1 MAASPILHPAVRER
15 PEPRMSAIALAKYL
29 IQLADKQES
38 ILHDSRFTRTSIVTA
53 NQDAVRPIRAYL
65 CDPKRPQ
72 EMLDRVKAVLQSKA
86 DTGPGTPKSRDEA
99 RRCAEIITLFQNQ
112 ENALGLRGLALSEPP
127 NRFDALMVAGVS
139 LSIQPD
145 FMVGGPKGRVGAG
158 MLHVAK
164 TPDLSDCRPE
174 TRERRGEHRREV
186 ARYLVA
192 MLQMLLDEQNGA
204 YGTPERDLCFVADL
218 RLGETIRAGGDHA
231 ARLRTIRAACSQIA
245 KLWPTIQPRPSVLR
259 KP

>member
-1 MAASPILHPAVRER
+1 
-15 PEPRMSAIALAKYL
+15 MSAIALAKYL

-53 NQDAVRPIRAYL
+53 NQEAVRAIRAYL
-65 CDPKRPQ
+65 WDPRRPQ
-72 EMLDRVKAVLQSKA
+72 EILERVKAALEAKA
-86 DTGPGTPKSRDEA
+86 RSGIGTPKSLDEA
-99 RRCAEIITLFQNQ
+99 RRCAEIISLFQNQ
-112 ENALGLRGLALSEPP
+112 ENALGLRGLPLSELP
-127 NRFDALMVAGVS
+127 NRFAPLVVSELS

-145 FMVGGPKGRVGAG
+145 FLVSGSGGRVGAG

-192 MLQMLLDEQNGA
+192 MLKMLLDAQDGT

-218 RLGETIRAGGDHA
+218 RLGETIRAGADHG
-231 ARLRTIRAACSQIA
+231 ARVRTIRAACAQIVN
-245 KLWPTIQPRPSVLR
+245 LWPTIRPRPSVLQ